1 MNKENKV
8 TLCEKIKI
16 SKINSPV
23 DNWSEFHKLYK
34 LLQSETI
41 RASNRVMSICN
52 IYNSFDKKKDGDSW
66 LEDNYNTIKF
76 QKILYD
82 VASSVCEKTFSKNVN
97 SISNDI
103 YRKYFK
109 CKNSYKSKIDS
120 ASGNPPMTFTDSIPL
135 YVVSQGGEIK
145 CLDYSKGYYELDMPF
160 LNKTWKKG
168 ITYVTGGKSKQEKQ
182 FNLLGS
188 HIKFGV
194 CIGRNKRQ
202 KEILDK
208 IICGEYKLGDSK
220 LQRVKKSGYGYEYY
234 YLMSYTKPVS
244 SKPELDIGNVL
255 GVDVGITIP
264 AYCAVNYCDYKRKAL
279 GDNTIIRQN
288 LAQEQINRK
297 MQKRITYN
305 LRDGHG
311 RKHKL
316 DGYNGINNKIANRN
330 KTYNFNLAREII
342 NLAIKWNCGTIHL
355 EKLTGFSSSKIENR
369 FLQNWTYY
377 DLQQKIENKAK
388 ENGIEVKYIDPY
400 HTSQVCSKCG
410 HWEEGQ
416 RLNQA
421 TFECKEC
428 GYKVNADYN
437 AARNIAMSTKFV
449 K

>member
-1 MNKENKV
+1 MVWQAN
-8 TLCEKIKI
+8 
-16 SKINSPV
+16 
-23 DNWSEFHKLYK
+23 
-34 LLQSETI
+34 
-41 RASNRVMSICN
+41 
-52 IYNSFDKKKDGDSW
+52 
-66 LEDNYNTIKF
+66 
-76 QKILYD
+76 
-82 VASSVCEKTFSKNVN
+82 TFSKNAN

-109 CKNSYKSKIDS
+109 GKNSYKSKIDCGN
-120 ASGNPPMTFTDSIPL
+120 GNPPMTFTDSIPL
-135 YVVSQGGEIK
+135 FVVAQGGSVK
-145 CLDYSKGYYELDMPF
+145 CVDFNKGYYEIDLPF
-160 LNKTWKKG
+160 LSQGWKKG
-168 ITYVTGGKSKQEKQ
+168 ISYITTGKNREEKQ

-188 HIKFGV
+188 HINFGICV
-194 CIGRNKRQ
+194 GRNVRQ

-208 IICGEYKLGDSK
+208 IISGEYKLGDSK
-220 LQRVKKSGYGYEYY
+220 LQRAKKSGYGYEYY
-234 YLMSYTKPVS
+234 YLMSYTKSVS
-244 SKPELDIGNVL
+244 SKTELDINNVL

-264 AYCAVNYCDYKRKAL
+264 AYCAVNYCDYKRKGM

-316 DGYNGINNKIANRN
+316 DGYNGQNNKIANRN
-330 KTYNFNLAREII
+330 KTYNFNLAKEVIDS
-342 NLAIKWNCGTIHL
+342 AIKWNCGTIHL
-355 EKLTGFSSSKIENR
+355 EKLTGFSASKVENR
-369 FLQNWTYY
+369 FLKNWTYY

-400 HTSQVCSKCG
+400 HTSQTCSKCG

-416 RLNQA
+416 RLNQS
-421 TFECKEC
+421 TFECRGC
-428 GYKVNADYN
+428 GYKVNADFN

>member
-1 MNKENKV
+1 MNIENKV

-23 DNWSEFHKLYK
+23 DNWSEFHRLYK
-34 LLQSETI
+34 SLQTETI
-41 RASNRVMSICN
+41 KASNRVMSLCN
-52 IYNSFDKKKDGDSW
+52 IYNSFTRKDEGDLW
-66 LEDNYNTIKF
+66 LESNYNTSKL
-76 QKILYD
+76 QNILYG
-82 VASSVCEKTFSKNVN
+82 VARTKCSKAYSKNVN
-97 SISNDI
+97 ALSNDI
-103 YRKYFK
+103 YKKYFK
-109 CKNSYKSKIDS
+109 GKNSYKSKIDCGD
-120 ASGNPPMTFTDSIPL
+120 GNPPMTFTDSIPL
-135 YVVSQGGEIK
+135 FIVAQGGNVK
-145 CLDYSKGYYELDMPF
+145 CVDLNEGYYEMDLPF
-160 LNKTWKKG
+160 LSQEWKKG
-168 ITYVTGGKSKQEKQ
+168 ISYVAGGKNKEEKQ
-182 FNLLGS
+182 FNLIGS
-188 HIKFGV
+188 HINFGICV
-194 CIGRNKRQ
+194 GRNIRQ

-208 IICGEYKLGDSK
+208 IINGEYKLGDSK

-244 SKPELDIGNVL
+244 IKPELDIINVL

-264 AYCAVNYCDYKRKAL
+264 AYCAVNYCDYKRKGM

-305 LRDGHG
+305 LHDGHG

-316 DGYNGINNKIANRN
+316 DGYNGQNNKIANRN
-330 KTYNFNLAREII
+330 KTYNFNLAREVIDS
-342 NLAIKWNCGTIHL
+342 AVKWNCGTIHM
-355 EKLTGFSSSKIENR
+355 EKLTGFSASKVENR
-369 FLQNWTYY
+369 FLKNWTYY

-400 HTSQVCSKCG
+400 HTSQTCSRCS

-416 RLNQA
+416 RLNQS

-428 GYKVNADYN
+428 GYKVNADFN